1 MVTIGLRADDR
12 CRFAEY
18 FKDSATSSCYSFR
31 VFLLL
36 GVVIVGATAI
46 QTLHPS
52 AVAVFTRRKTSTTAP
67 GACSELGFIH
77 TCGLSA
83 LLVAPHA
90 TKDNLR
96 GANEKF
102 APRTPGHHIFRAQ
115 SGDRPRRPNRFSRTM
130 GHVQPLSGGATTV
143 ACPHASPEDS
153 RAVPHQTA
161 CCSSRTW
168 ACTQFLSARKERPVV
183 QQHLNRGSP
192 MFVCSST
199 LHALH
204 TGELVH
210 HASPAI

>member
-1 MVTIGLRADDR
+1 MIVVVSPSTS
-12 CRFAEY
+12 
-18 FKDSATSSCYSFR
+18 KDSATRQLLFFSR
-31 VFLLL
+31 FLLL
-36 GVVIVGATAI
+36 GVVIVGATAK
-46 QTLHPS
+46 QTVHPS

-102 APRTPGHHIFRAQ
+102 APRTPGITFLGHS
-115 SGDRPRRPNRFSRTM
+115 SGDRPGRPNRFSPTM

-168 ACTQFLSARKERPVV
+168 ACTQFIGEKEKRQPY
-183 QQHLNRGSP
+183 
-192 MFVCSST
+192 VCM
-199 LHALH
+199 
-204 TGELVH
+204 
-210 HASPAI
+210 